1 MRFRPGDV
9 VRTSRTDPP
18 HHTRVPGYARGAV
31 GVVVEPQGEHPLP
44 DDRARGL
51 PAEPQPVYTVR
62 FAARELFGA
71 GDHHVTVD
79 VWERHLETAGGGD
92 GR

>member
-1 MRFRPGDV
+1 MRFRPGDA
-9 VRTSRTDPP
+9 VRTSRIDPP
-18 HHTRVPGYARGAV
+18 HHTRVPRYARGAV
-31 GVVVEPQGEHPLP
+31 GTVVEPQGEHPLP

-79 VWERHLETAGGGD
+79 VWERHLEAADEGD
-92 GR
+92 RR